1 MGKGKAVLHEA
12 SSQASSQAA
21 PGAEKW
27 VLVGNAVAATVSA
40 VSCVVAMADPG
51 VLLQGDTPGGGIE
64 LYVQAYAVRQL
75 PLTAAVL
82 ASLTAR
88 YRRHLMPVLVVS
100 GIAQV
105 GDALIGATSGIPGM
119 AVGGTVAAAL
129 HLASA
134 AWLGKRRT
142 PAALPA

>member
-1 MGKGKAVLHEA
+1 MGEGMTVF
-12 SSQASSQAA
+12 QAA
-21 PGAEKW
+21 SKTAPRAEKW
-27 VLVGNAVAATVSA
+27 VVIANAIAATVSA
-40 VSCVVAMADPG
+40 ASCVVALADPG
-51 VLLQGDTPGGGIE
+51 VLLQGGTPGGGID

-82 ASLTAR
+82 ACLTGR
-88 YRRHLMPVLVVS
+88 YRRHLVPVLLVS
-100 GIAQV
+100 GIVQA

-134 AWLGKRRT
+134 ARWGKRRT
-142 PAALPA
+142 PPAVSA